1 MEALPIPDRL
11 LRDGDV
17 LETGDLKFSVLHTP
31 GHSPGGISLA
41 GHGMVFT
48 GDTLLRGN
56 VGDTNNYGGNFEELI
71 ESVSSILADFS
82 DETVVLPGHG
92 HRTTIGTEL
101 RRMGLTADDGP
112 STGAHTVAAESK
124 DRAASLGK

>member
-1 MEALPIPDRL
+1 MEALPNPDRL

-31 GHSPGGISLA
+31 GHSPGGLSLA

-48 GDTLLRGN
+48 GDVLFRGN
-56 VGDTNNYGGNFEELI
+56 IGSTNNYGGNYEELI
-71 ESVSSILADFS
+71 ESVSSLLADFS

-92 HRTTIGTEL
+92 RRTTIGTE
-101 RRMGLTADDGP
+101 RRRIGLSSSESSSARAHQATA
-112 STGAHTVAAESK
+112 E
-124 DRAASLGK
+124 GKGRQEI